1 MTITPMTELEAVN
14 IILASIG
21 ESPVNSIEN
30 PTNVD
35 VINAIRILRNINRRI
50 QSKGWAFNTIESY
63 TMTPDKN
70 NHKIYWSPHL
80 LYIEAK
86 DGTKY
91 TKNGEYL
98 YNFTEQTFNFLNPI
112 EVQAIFFVDFD
123 DMPDPMRNYI
133 CAKSAKTFQSRYL
146 GDASLAEELERD
158 EQEAWAA
165 LQEYELDRN
174 DFSLLNF
181 PAVSAITM
189 RGN

>member
-1 MTITPMTELEAVN
+1 MNITPMTELEAVN

-35 VINAIRILRNINRRI
+35 VINAIRILR
-50 QSKGWAFNTIESY
+50 
-63 TMTPDKN
+63 N

-181 PAVSAITM
+181 PAVSTITM